1 MVSGTVYIFMGFVV
15 VIGRE
20 QLTLPV
26 MWLLHGRF
34 DAPTYTGKPGNQASY
49 RRLKIRDFGFQVS
62 ASRLTAFHAIG
73 SPACGG
79 G

>member
-1 MVSGTVYIFMGFVV
+1 MVFGTVYIFMGFVV

-34 DAPTYTGKPGNQASY
+34 DAPTHTGKPGNQAWY
-49 RRLKIRDFGFQVS
+49 RRVKI
-62 ASRLTAFHAIG
+62 
-73 SPACGG
+73 P
-79 G
+79 